1 MSLPRKRKIA
11 GDTPKPRTVSRM
23 AAVQALYQMDLAGT
37 DAGEVVAQFMAA
49 KPKPEDGAAGDDQD
63 AEALTSLE
71 GGDVTFFA
79 DVVKGVVRRQ
89 REIDPLVDQ
98 QLRTGWRLVRVDSI
112 LRAILRGGVFELLER
127 SDVPARVT
135 INEYI
140 NIAKAFFEADEP
152 KVVNGVLDR
161 IAHKVRAKEFETPGE
176 GG

>member
-1 MSLPRKRKIA
+1 MTLPRRKKTT
-11 GDTPKPRTVSRM
+11 GDQPRPRTVSRM

-37 DAGEVVAQFMAA
+37 DAGDVIEQFMSPPAS
-49 KPKPEDGAAGDDQD
+49 AGSEQPDD
-63 AEALTSLE
+63 AGRETLTSLE
-71 GGDVTFFA
+71 GADTTFFA

-161 IAHKVRAKEFETPGE
+161 IAHKVRAKEFETPS
-176 GG
+176 GGG